1 MQVSGV
7 VDRLPLWVLFIG
19 TVAIILLSVEGGWRL
34 GNTRRQRAEHEKDA
48 PIDAIVGAM
57 LGLLAFLLAFTF
69 GMSASRFDA
78 RRQLVLQEA
87 NAIGTAYL
95 RADMLP
101 EPQRSEI
108 RNQLREYATL
118 RVAARFR
125 EPDPGNH
132 GEGRSRA

>member
-34 GNTRRQRAEHEKDA
+34 GNTRRQHAEHEKDA

-87 NAIGTAYL
+87 DTIGTAYL

-118 RVAARFR
+118 RVSAAF
-125 EPDPGNH
+125 P
-132 GEGRSRA
+132 RA